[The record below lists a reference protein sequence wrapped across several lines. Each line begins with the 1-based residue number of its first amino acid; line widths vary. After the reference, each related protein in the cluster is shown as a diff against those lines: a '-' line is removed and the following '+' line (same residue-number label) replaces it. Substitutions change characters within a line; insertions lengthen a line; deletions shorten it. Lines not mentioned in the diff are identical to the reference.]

1 MKCLVK
7 GGKWFDCLDDLVA
20 TISDPDAIWNA
31 EPIAVWFGDDFCPNY
46 GAKVDLAWALR
57 DLHGITSKGQDE
69 HIERFIEGVIESGV
83 QKRLDD
89 ELQAIAQSTPDFLG
103 HETAGTSFCL
113 QMTVTEVNRAGDQI
127 QGWEWEKGPADW
139 IQTNFENCVDL
150 TDGFF
155 HDLREA
161 IYMKAPMF
169 RRMFVDE
176 PSENWS
182 LKLEQIGESDDEL
195 FVLKYNGH
203 SELLGPLH
211 FEKII
216 ENTILNETTRIVWL
230 KKFVDEVRTEARRIA
245 YEEKFGGEL

>member
-1 MKCLVK
+1 MKCALK
-7 GGKWFDCLDDLVA
+7 GGKWFDCLDELVE

-31 EPIAVWFGDDFCPNY
+31 EPIAVWFGDDFLPSY
-46 GAKVDLAWALR
+46 QTKVDLAQTLR
-57 DLHGITSKGQDE
+57 EMHGVTMPGQDAPLDS
-69 HIERFIEGVIESGV
+69 FISRVMGSGL

-89 ELQAIAQSTPDFLG
+89 ELQAIAKSTPDFLG
-103 HETAGTSFCL
+103 YETSGTCFCL
-113 QMTVTEVNRAGDQI
+113 QMSVTEVNRAGDQI

-169 RRMFVDE
+169 RRMFADE
-176 PSENWS
+176 PSERWS
-182 LKLEQIGESDDEL
+182 LKLEQVGESDDEL
-195 FVLKYNGH
+195 FVLKYHGH
-203 SELLGPLH
+203 SELLGPLN

-230 KKFVDEVRTEARRIA
+230 KNFIDEVRTEARRIA